1 MVKLWN
7 ALIPILA
14 ALPAG
19 ASAADSVSSADN
31 ARAWPD
37 AFVARLEAL
46 ALLQTLNA
54 ELLSHD
60 SATQVLEQWCGAHRM
75 ASPPRIVATPM
86 RAAPRAPSE
95 AQRREL
101 RVGATELVRYRHVE
115 LACGTRVLSRAENWY
130 VPGRL
135 SPEMNRTL
143 ETSDV
148 PFGAVVRSL
157 HFRRHT
163 LSARLLFSPLP
174 AAWELAPAQAAAQ
187 APQLVVPGE
196 VLEHRAVL
204 ALPDGTPI
212 SEVVET
218 YSGEL
223 LAFGTAPPVQR

>member
-1 MVKLWN
+1 MPAVRPWH
-7 ALIPILA
+7 ALIPILP
-14 ALPAG
+14 LLAG
-19 ASAADSVSSADN
+19 GDGTDRGDGAPP
-31 ARAWPD
+31 WPD

-60 SATQVLEQWCGAHRM
+60 SATETLEQWCGAHRM
-75 ASPPRIVATPM
+75 ATPPRIIATPM
-86 RAAPRAPSE
+86 RVAPKTPSE

-101 RVGATELVRYRHVE
+101 RVGPTEPVRYRHVE
-115 LACGTRVLSRAENWY
+115 LACGSRVLSRAENWY

-135 SPEMNRTL
+135 SPAMNRAL
-143 ETSDV
+143 ETTDA

-157 HFRRHT
+157 HFQRRT
-163 LSARLLFSPLP
+163 LGARLLFSPLP
-174 AAWELAPAQAAAQ
+174 PAWELAPAQAAARVPDL
-187 APQLVVPGE
+187 AVPGA

-218 YSGEL
+218 YTGEV
-223 LAFGTAPPVQR
+223 LAFGTAPGAAPR